1 MNHTKPHRVLL
12 VDDHA
17 LVRRGVAALLHMDGR
32 YEVIGEAD
40 NGEEALC
47 QLSDQFATEP
57 PDLIL
62 LDLAMPRLD
71 GLETMRRIHKQWP
84 RLSVVVL
91 SMHNDEQFVAQT
103 LRSGARGYLLKHAMD
118 DELFEALS
126 VVLKGERYVTPA
138 IDMARVKAQE
148 IKAQDHD
155 KTELTT
161 REREVLQLI
170 ADGHTTQAV
179 ADILNVSPHTVT
191 RHRANLMEK
200 LHVHNQMEL
209 LRAAMSRGLVVTAG
223 SEPVK
228 IS

>member
-1 MNHTKPHRVLL
+1 MNRAKRPGILL

-17 LVRRGVAALLHMDGR
+17 LVRRGVAALLRMDGR
-32 YEVIGEAD
+32 YEVIGEAH
-40 NGEEALC
+40 NGEEALR
-47 QLSDQFATEP
+47 QLSDQFAAEL
-57 PDLIL
+57 PDVVL

-84 RLSVVVL
+84 RLAVIVL

-103 LRSGARGYLLKHAMD
+103 LRAGARGYLLKHAMD
-118 DELFEALS
+118 DELFEALGM
-126 VVLKGERYVTPA
+126 VLKGERYVTPA
-138 IDMARVKAQE
+138 IDMARVRD
-148 IKAQDHD
+148 QDQD
-155 KTELTT
+155 RTELTT
-161 REREVLQLI
+161 REREVRQLV

-179 ADILNVSPHTVT
+179 AEILNVSPHTVT

-209 LRAAMSRGLVVTAG
+209 LRAAMSRGLVVTSG